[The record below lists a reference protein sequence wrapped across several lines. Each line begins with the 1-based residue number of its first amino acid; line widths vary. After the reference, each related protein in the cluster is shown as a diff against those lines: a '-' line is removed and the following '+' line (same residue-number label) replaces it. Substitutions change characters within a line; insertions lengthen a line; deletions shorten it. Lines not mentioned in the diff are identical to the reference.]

1 MRQHR
6 LGSRIRLALL
16 GLALLAFPAQAA
28 GARQTKFITGPN
40 RERVAVT
47 VERQMVYGLSL
58 FDGGGYQTTFC
69 PKPVNTIYMV
79 AGVDNVVT
87 FRRTEV
93 YFWPLTKEY
102 MANWM
107 ELNQNQTGA
116 LEIRHGNRVLK
127 TLAQTKF
134 AFLFPESGAKAA
146 AVKTGAAAVAA
157 SREFDV
163 RMALYYQQ
171 MNAYTQK
178 EQQYQRLVK
187 EYLKNP
193 APAGGHLPP
202 APREPQPLSKIISPP
217 DDGFI
222 LNLPPGNYRLRFKDR
237 QGKTLAGSKKSL
249 VVFPVRA
256 KGVGYEVIPEDKWTS
271 PVKSDGP
278 GDHLFLRTG
287 QILYL
292 KPFATRQY
300 NRHHFLKLAQLTRPD
315 SGRGVE
321 EQQQWAAVYPL
332 PGHPKV
338 VLVKDGKPVQTIGA
352 APYIVKQRSG
362 YALGYDIRA
371 YSPGRFPGEKASFTA
386 YRICLPAGLGRY
398 ELQLYDTKGRFIAGS
413 RRSIYNIPEPNWAV
427 LLVALLPLCAG
438 VAVKL
443 YRGWLFNPQKEIL
456 IKSSD

>member
-1 MRQHR
+1 MRQR
-6 LGSRIRLALL
+6 CLGSQIWLALF

-28 GARQTKFITGPN
+28 GAQQLKLITGPN

-47 VERQMVYGLSL
+47 AERQMIFGLSL
-58 FDGGGYQTTFC
+58 FDGGSYQTTFC

-107 ELNQNQTGA
+107 ELNQNQIGS
-116 LEIRHGNRVLK
+116 LEIRQGNRVLK
-127 TLAQTKF
+127 TISQAKF
-134 AFLFPESGAKAA
+134 AFLFPESGAKAT

-171 MNAYTQK
+171 MNVYTQQ

-187 EYLKNP
+187 EYLKTP
-193 APAGGHLPP
+193 AAVGGQLPP
-202 APREPQPLSKIISPP
+202 APREPQPPSKLVSPP

-222 LNLPPGNYRLRFKDR
+222 LNLPSGNYYLRFKDR
-237 QGKTLAGSKKSL
+237 QGRPLAGGQKSL
-249 VVFPVRA
+249 VVFPVHA
-256 KGVGYEVIPEDKWTS
+256 KGVGYEIIPEDKWTS

-278 GDHLFLRTG
+278 GDHLFLRIG

-315 SGRGVE
+315 SGRGAE
-321 EQQQWAAVYPL
+321 EQKQWAAVYPVQ
-332 PGHPKV
+332 GHPQV
-338 VLVKDGKPVQTIGA
+338 VIVKDGKPVQNIVET
-352 APYIVKQRSG
+352 PYIVKQHPG
-362 YALGYDIRA
+362 YALGYDILK
-371 YSPGRFPGEKASFTA
+371 YSPERFPGEKASFTA
-386 YRICLPAGLGRY
+386 YRVKLPAGLGRY
-398 ELQLYDTKGRFIAGS
+398 ELQLYDTKGRFIKGS
-413 RRSIYNIPEPNWAV
+413 RRSVYNIPEPNWAV
-427 LLVALLPLCAG
+427 LLAALLPLCAG

-443 YRGWLFNPQKEIL
+443 YRRMVLQKMN
-456 IKSSD
+456 S